1 MNLLISDNF
10 LPSSRANEVYTEIK
24 TYAYTYGEVDTTGLP
39 PTGMVHNLPN
49 DSCLVKELLISAYQ
63 AFPKLVGHVP
73 FRSYINYFAPAENP
87 YFHSDGDRGVTV
99 LIYIN
104 PETSLDEGGETQFV
118 GSNHCIHSVLPRPG
132 RAVMFD
138 ARLVHKAT
146 SFRTQPRFTIA
157 LKFDSVSWS

>member
-10 LPSSRANEVYTEIK
+10 LTSFQANKVYAEIK
-24 TYAYTYGEVDTTGLP
+24 AYAYTYGESDTDEFP
-39 PTGMVHNLPN
+39 PNGMVYNFPS
-49 DSCLVKELLISAYQ
+49 DSYLLKELLIPTYQ

-73 FRSYINYFAPAENP
+73 FRSYINYFAPTENP
-87 YFHSDGDRGVTV
+87 YFHSDGDQGITV
-99 LIYIN
+99 LIYVN
-104 PETSLDEGGETQFV
+104 PETSINEGGETQFL
-118 GSNHCIHSVLPRPG
+118 GANHCIHSVLPRPG

-157 LKFDSVSWS
+157 FKFDSVSW